1 MRNWIEMKK
10 TLSMLLTICA
20 AIGWWGALYPQ
31 FTLTRDTCR
40 VVTCKEEDGAQDMPE
55 MCDGAQDETRMCG
68 SARNA
73 TEMCD
78 IARDEQ
84 EKCESVRGLAKQGEP
99 VIESEFD
106 GGRLYW
112 DILEAESGQIRF
124 QSKLLSDWRNFHE
137 SRSR

>member
-1 MRNWIEMKK
+1 MRNWMEMKK

-40 VVTCKEEDGAQDMPE
+40 VVTCQEDDGAQDMPK
-55 MCDGAQDETRMCG
+55 MCEGAQNEIEKCDIAQDEP
-68 SARNA
+68 
-73 TEMCD
+73 
-78 IARDEQ
+78 
-84 EKCESVRGLAKQGEP
+84 EKCESVRGLAKQGAP

-124 QSKLLSDWRNFHE
+124 KSKLLSDWRNFHE
-137 SRSR
+137 SRSQ